1 MTSREIEFQKYEL
14 TPDAIRAMNALV
26 ESRFKKLLSDSTF
39 DSKIMSMYTERL
51 DKYMMK
57 QYPDLSNRLNSVSLL
72 LDEQAK
78 NLSKSLKEIEKR
90 EKKLI
95 KSESVYEDIYE
106 MKDRMKVLDDFIIT
120 FKSKLK
126 KAFDL

>member
-1 MTSREIEFQKYEL
+1 MTSHEIEFQKYEL

-120 FKSKLK
+120 FKPKLK

>member
-1 MTSREIEFQKYEL
+1 MTSHEIEFQKYEL